1 MIYPVVVPS
10 LGATGGEIVLLE
22 WLAEPGQFIAKGTP
36 LFVVQT
42 GKADMEVEAFREGY
56 PHKIVVSTLR
66 CPARLRLRR
75 RTSRAYEV
83 SLRPPEN

>member
-22 WLAEPGQFIAKGTP
+22 WLAGTRPIHRKGTP

-42 GKADMEVEAFREGY
+42 GK
-56 PHKIVVSTLR
+56 S
-66 CPARLRLRR
+66 
-75 RTSRAYEV
+75 
-83 SLRPPEN
+83 